1 MADASALIRPLIA
14 QSQSQAS
21 CSREPAARSHCV
33 GSVLHCIVHSPA
45 AQGATTAL
53 SLPQVPASLAAWS
66 ETGCRCGAKF
76 RPAWQ
81 VWGLSISQQE
91 TLSEQVSAAPG
102 SPRLQHGLGQ
112 RSREQDAAAAEGCRL
127 ALPNRYD
134 ELAWSFLS
142 FAILN
147 RKEPYIEA
155 ASDHRLLCGG
165 RRRGYVSKKVRIVR
179 RSIDDD
185 VESWPDQHVIPPEP
199 VDDGQGLR
207 QSSSGT
213 MQVSVLEALPK
224 TAQLSAPAE
233 MTRCSCHCRHARK
246 LVRMVCPHIRH
257 ARNV

>member
-1 MADASALIRPLIA
+1 M
-14 QSQSQAS
+14 
-21 CSREPAARSHCV
+21 
-33 GSVLHCIVHSPA
+33 
-45 AQGATTAL
+45 
-53 SLPQVPASLAAWS
+53 
-66 ETGCRCGAKF
+66 
-76 RPAWQ
+76 
-81 VWGLSISQQE
+81 
-91 TLSEQVSAAPG
+91 
-102 SPRLQHGLGQ
+102 
-112 RSREQDAAAAEGCRL
+112 EGCRL

-147 RKEPYIEA
+147 RKEPDIEA

-165 RRRGYVSKKVRIVR
+165 RRRRYVSKKVRIVR

-224 TAQLSAPAE
+224 TARFSAPAE
-233 MTRCSCHCRHARK
+233 MTRCSCHSRHARK

-257 ARNV
+257 ARCVIRMVCPHIMFSCCLCMSPAVRIRLQLLIVGTA